1 MTKTSRPAL
10 LLAVVLLAALLVGG
24 VFPDAAAAD
33 RAAPVTKALDYL
45 FTKQLPS
52 GGFADS
58 TSAQS
63 AMITPWVMLAV
74 VAGQE
79 NPVKWT
85 QGGKDP
91 LYDYLQTINLERA
104 AEATGGAPY
113 NAPAFFAK
121 LILAYSAVDKPEL
134 IYAAGTPRIDL
145 LAKLLSFRSDDGH
158 FSPATSGD
166 KSLWDVTT
174 TTWALLALR
183 AAGQADGN
191 VSSAAA
197 WLEAAQK
204 SDGSWPDQ
212 TGGASSID
220 STAAAVQALRAA
232 GVSADAASV
241 SSALAYLRDKQLA
254 DGGFSYAPSDTRSNT
269 ESTAWVVQ
277 ALIKAGVDPATW
289 TRNGRSPVDYLKARQ
304 RASGVFEHRKD
315 LVVANNVTTTTQ
327 AAIALAGKAF
337 PFSLGKVYAPKHLP
351 SFSSFKPGNGAVFSS
366 TNDVV
371 VDVRYIDPKGG
382 TGIRADAVRIFIDGA
397 NKTKNAKISASQL
410 SLKLIDLSYGQHTIQ
425 VRIADRAGN
434 RRTSSHTIT
443 VSYRPSSGGSSGG
456 GSSSGSGTTYP
467 HYSSGTT
474 ITPRTTL
481 RPTARSTPT
490 TTTPLPDATDTGAVT
505 GTVLTPDESPYP
517 VPSASPSP
525 SASGVAGGDSGGSA
539 GVLGGTLLA
548 MLPLGAG
555 LSYWLHRRHAASLAD
570 AGRGKLLAGG
580 GTPWQRFKSRLPG
593 VS

>member
-1 MTKTSRPAL
+1 MTKTSRPAA
-10 LLAVVLLAALLVGG
+10 LLAFVLFAALLAGAA
-24 VFPDAAAAD
+24 FPRTAAAA

-45 FTKQLPS
+45 FTKQLSS
-52 GGFADS
+52 GGFSDS
-58 TSAQS
+58 ASAQS

-174 TTWALLALR
+174 TTWALLALK
-183 AAGQADGN
+183 AAGQGDGN

-197 WLEAAQK
+197 WLAAAQK
-204 SDGSWPDQ
+204 GDGSWPDQ
-212 TGGASSID
+212 TGAASSID

-232 GVSADAASV
+232 GVAADAPSV
-241 SSALAYLRDKQLA
+241 SSALAYLRAKQLS
-254 DGGFSYAPSDTRSNT
+254 DGGFSYSPSDTRSNT

-277 ALIKAGVDPATW
+277 ALIKAGVDPASW
-289 TRNGRSPVDYLKARQ
+289 TKSGHSPVDYLKARQ

-337 PFSLGKVYAPKHLP
+337 PFSLGGKVYAPKHLP

-366 TNDVV
+366 SNDVTV
-371 VDVRYIDPKGG
+371 ETHYTDPKGG
-382 TGIRADAVRIFIDGA
+382 TGVKADAVRILVDGA
-397 NKTKNAKISASQL
+397 NKTAKAKISSSKL
-410 SLKLIDLSYGQHTIQ
+410 YLKLVDLSYGQHTIE
-425 VRIADRAGN
+425 VRISDKAGN
-434 RRTSSHTIT
+434 RRTTKHTIT
-443 VSYRPSSGGSSGG
+443 VSYRPSSGSSSGGSSGG
-456 GSSSGSGTTYP
+456 SSGSGSTWG
-467 HYSSGTT
+467 SGTT
-474 ITPRTTL
+474 ITPTRTLTP
-481 RPTARSTPT
+481 RPRSTPT
-490 TTTPLPDATDTGAVT
+490 VTPTTPYQVDDGSVT
-505 GTVLTPDESPYP
+505 GTPLTPAATPL
-517 VPSASPSP
+517 P
-525 SASGVAGGDSGGSA
+525 SASGSPLAGASSDESSGGSG
-539 GVLGGTLLA
+539 GVLGATLLL

-555 LSYWLHRRHAASLAD
+555 LSYWVHHRHAASLAN
-570 AGRGKLLAGG
+570 AGQGALLAGG
-580 GTPWQRFKSRLPG
+580 GTPWQRLKGRMPG